1 MNRYTLKEF
10 MKVVES
16 ADIIYGT
23 CSLNAAMTI
32 QSRIRKKSLLSQL
45 SSAKGIDEFGIFAEL
60 NEDHKGRKIL
70 KLI

>member
-1 MNRYTLKEF
+1 MNRYTLEEF
-10 MKVVES
+10 VKLVES

-23 CSLNAAMTI
+23 CNLNAAMTV

-45 SSAKGIDEFGIFAEL
+45 SNAKGIDEFGVFAEL
-60 NEDHKGRKIL
+60 TEGHKGRKIL

>member
-10 MKVVES
+10 LKVVES

-32 QSRIRKKSLLSQL
+32 QSRIRKKSLLSQ
-45 SSAKGIDEFGIFAEL
+45 SYVVSRFKDEIVEAI
-60 NEDHKGRKIL
+60 NAP
-70 KLI
+70 

>member
-10 MKVVES
+10 LKVVES

-32 QSRIRKKSLLSQL
+32 QSRIRKKSLLKEL
-45 SSAKGIDEFGIFAEL
+45 SDAKNVDEFGIYAEL
-60 NEDHKGRKIL
+60 QEDRKGRKIL
-70 KLI
+70 RLV

>member
-1 MNRYTLKEF
+1 MNKYSLKEF
-10 MKVVES
+10 LKVVES

-23 CSLNAAMTI
+23 CSLNAAITI

-45 SSAKGIDEFGIFAEL
+45 SNAKGIEFGIFAEL
-60 NEDHKGRKIL
+60 VEDHKGRKIL

>member
-1 MNRYTLKEF
+1 MNRYTLEEF
-10 MKVVES
+10 VKLVES

-23 CSLNAAMTI
+23 CNLNAAMTV

-45 SSAKGIDEFGIFAEL
+45 SNAKGIDKFGVFAEL
-60 NEDHKGRKIL
+60 TEGHKGRKIL